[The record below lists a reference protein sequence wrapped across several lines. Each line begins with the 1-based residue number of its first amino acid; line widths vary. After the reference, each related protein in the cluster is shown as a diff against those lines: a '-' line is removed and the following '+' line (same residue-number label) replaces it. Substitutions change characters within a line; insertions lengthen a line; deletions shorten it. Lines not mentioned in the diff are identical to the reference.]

1 MHECPDLR
9 KYLLSLYDC
18 RYDDFFVQ
26 LAKVEQAMKSDRFLN
41 PHYAF
46 YVREMKVRA
55 FAQLTASYRSLTL
68 GKRQTSHKGPYI
80 KDVRK
85 IFGIFDPLPPCPH
98 FG

>member
-68 GKRQTSHKGPYI
+68 GKRQTDMSASFISSRRGRPSS
-80 KDVRK
+80 
-85 IFGIFDPLPPCPH
+85 L
-98 FG
+98 

>member
-1 MHECPDLR
+1 MDFQVMHECPDLKR
-9 KYLLSLYDC
+9 YLLSLYDC

-68 GKRQTSHKGPYI
+68 GKCFSSDWVETSWSGGPSGFYS
-80 KDVRK
+80 
-85 IFGIFDPLPPCPH
+85 GN
-98 FG
+98 

>member
-68 GKRQTSHKGPYI
+68 GKRQTSHI
-80 KDVRK
+80 KVL
-85 IFGIFDPLPPCPH
+85 ISMSNGIGGDCWGTQNLIA
-98 FG
+98 

>member
-1 MHECPDLR
+1 MNQLILMHERCSLQVMHDCPDLR
-9 KYLLSLYDC
+9 RYLNSLYDC

-26 LAKVEQAMKSDRFLN
+26 LAKVEQAMKADRFLN

-68 GKRQTSHKGPYI
+68 GKLHCIVDSN
-80 KDVRK
+80 
-85 IFGIFDPLPPCPH
+85 LPSI
-98 FG
+98 